1 MQFDI
6 NRLLKKKG
14 WTGEEAGKA
23 LIYSIVYEYTQLTAG
38 NTDPKPLFPIERLS
52 EMINGFRSS
61 AYDIGEYNR
70 FIELQ
75 NWVKQYQAVANANFQ
90 RFQSCINEFI
100 AVVRA
105 AETAE
110 NEYRY
115 IEQLPRIVTQKQYDA
130 LKAKRI
136 EETLDP
142 EGDGTDAIGYSLFQ
156 MIIAA
161 SEYYALQISKDPKKA
176 NPLKAVKKLYQ
187 KQQEKNPDIIYT
199 YNKNQGFG
207 YYQLPDGTRSDEV
220 ENEEWKEALKSFRP
234 DIKRLE
240 DEGKA
245 GLTGQPGSLSYERLA
260 KKARALHMGK
270 EPTEEP
276 EEKQTIPEWHVYTD
290 APEGGLTKWDIVE
303 ASANGEVSFFDYY
316 SAYDNDGTDEE
327 IKADVK
333 AFKEEFP
340 ELAEAILK
348 AFDGIGYTYGEE
360 EKPFSSFP
368 AEEWDEVG
376 YTWREMYNIGFP
388 GFREWVEADTNIFD
402 GDKRA
407 LVYGI
412 AVLRASDLLT
422 DDINGRRCVAIDEDG
437 NYKEPEGSHAFNAI
451 FGLEKYTPA
460 NPESGDDIDYIE
472 QNRNALE
479 ESLRWLIGYD
489 TALDL
494 IAEEIGI
501 PGFTVFRVDIERCL
515 SRTDAVNSLFDMLYK
530 HINDM
535 DYADKEGKAAKLEAL
550 RDVFYPLKTDEL
562 LISEERKKEAAKM
575 IAGLKAFDSVTSENQ
590 FINLLTGPE
599 GGAEE

>member
-161 SEYYALQISKDPKKA
+161 AEYYALQISKDPKKA

-220 ENEEWKEALKSFRP
+220 ESEEWKEALKSFRP

-422 DDINGRRCVAIDEDG
+422 DDINGRRCIAIDEDG